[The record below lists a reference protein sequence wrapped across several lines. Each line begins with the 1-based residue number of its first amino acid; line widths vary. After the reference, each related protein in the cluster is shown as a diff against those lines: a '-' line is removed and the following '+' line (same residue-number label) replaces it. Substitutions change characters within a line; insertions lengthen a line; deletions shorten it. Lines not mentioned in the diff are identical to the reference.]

1 MPPELFRRTSFGRD
15 QEVGSV
21 LPTTPPSRLQPRS
34 HSVRPGRGGRGGWW
48 VVLSVGEQHM
58 RGVML
63 TATRRL
69 VNFHPGKLATKPDL
83 SCGCFALSEGGC
95 YLTELQNRHPRA
107 SEGASERGRERRK
120 GRGEGRGGG
129 ER

>member
-1 MPPELFRRTSFGRD
+1 M
-15 QEVGSV
+15 
-21 LPTTPPSRLQPRS
+21 
-34 HSVRPGRGGRGGWW
+34 RPGRGGGGGWGGW
-48 VVLSVGEQHM
+48 VVPSVGEQHL

-107 SEGASERGRERRK
+107 SEGGREGKREERG
-120 GRGEGRGGG
+120 GVGARGK
-129 ER
+129 

>member
-1 MPPELFRRTSFGRD
+1 M
-15 QEVGSV
+15 
-21 LPTTPPSRLQPRS
+21 
-34 HSVRPGRGGRGGWW
+34 RPGRVGRGGWW

-83 SCGCFALSEGGC
+83 SWGCFALSEGGC